1 MQWRR
6 IQVGTTEKII
16 SIGSNVQSDFTSLY
30 TIDTATPN
38 SYRLTIKS
46 VSSNDYGYAYKCEA
60 FDSIYY
66 IAQITSGSLNSRNTF
81 TAPNVLIVHLF
92 VLLFRMCNGK

>member
-46 VSSNDYGYAYKCEA
+46 VSSNDYKYAYMCY
-60 FDSIYY
+60 DSSSQAYY
-66 IAQITSGSLNSRNTF
+66 YFAQITSGSSNSRKVYINMS
-81 TAPNVLIVHLF
+81 IIS
-92 VLLFRMCNGK
+92 